1 MIEILAWSAW
11 IAVVVLLLADIEHR
25 GNKYDPDN

>member
-1 MIEILAWSAW
+1 MIEVLLWSAW
-11 IAVVVLLLADIEHR
+11 IGTIVLLLAHIEHR